1 MNTPHDQGQPQG
13 EQAGLDPWTI
23 AYISFFVCG
32 LAALV
37 GALLIAHGESVGG
50 AYLGYPL
57 LVGGVLVAI
66 TRLHLAFEGKL
77 RRLVTIPTVTGE
89 VGFTLMGLGALAS
102 IITGL
107 MMVADRVPGPVGL
120 WVAWALVALGVF
132 LGHRTLKLAFD
143 RAERPSR

>member
-1 MNTPHDQGQPQG
+1 MNTPHGQGQPQS
-13 EQAGLDPWTI
+13 EKSGLDTWTI

-32 LAALV
+32 LGALV

-77 RRLVTIPTVTGE
+77 RRLVTIPTVNGE
-89 VGFTLMGLGALAS
+89 VGFTLMGLAALAAT
-102 IITGL
+102 IVGL

-120 WVAWALVALGVF
+120 WVAWGLVALGLF

-143 RAERPSR
+143 RAEKPPR